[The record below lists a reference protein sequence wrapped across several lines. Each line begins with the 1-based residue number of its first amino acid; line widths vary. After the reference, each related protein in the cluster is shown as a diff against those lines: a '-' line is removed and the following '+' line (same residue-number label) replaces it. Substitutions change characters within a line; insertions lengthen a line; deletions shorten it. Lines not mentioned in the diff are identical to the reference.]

1 MTRHL
6 IRSMQPGD
14 CLDLVELNESF
25 VECLNDR
32 FRSDPDFQPAAHRCR
47 VLHCPVENLPA
58 ETAYDVILS
67 GLPMNN
73 FAVAEVEHIL
83 GILRRLAA
91 PGATV
96 SFFEYMGIRRV
107 KAVFSG
113 RAERVRLRGIGQV
126 VGGLLKDHEIRRDW
140 IWSNVP
146 PAWVHHVRLL
156 NDRTRRFA
164 AGRERHGSMPFPTG
178 ILQNYATPF
187 NSPRV
192 SFAAWDARAAGVLR
206 GGLALPPGPR
216 SLPELDR
223 R

>member
-1 MTRHL
+1 MASRIADCRLFLSEFRRNFRTTGALLPSGRRLSAALLRFARESANHRPRRILEIGPGTGAVTRPL

-14 CLDLVELNESF
+14 CLDLVELNDSF
-25 VECLNDR
+25 VECLNAR

-58 ETAYDVILS
+58 EAAYDVILS

-73 FAVAEVEHIL
+73 FAVTEVEHIL

-113 RAERVRLRGIGQV
+113 RSERVRLRGIGQA
-126 VGGLLKDHEIRRDW
+126 VGGLLKRHEIRRDW
-140 IWSNVP
+140 IWSNFP
-146 PAWVHHVRLL
+146 PAWVHHVR
-156 NDRTRRFA
+156 F
-164 AGRERHGSMPFPTG
+164 
-178 ILQNYATPF
+178 
-187 NSPRV
+187 
-192 SFAAWDARAAGVLR
+192 
-206 GGLALPPGPR
+206 
-216 SLPELDR
+216 
-223 R
+223 